1 MPKDLIQLNSQCYG
15 FIDNT
20 QGKTCRPPPPPPQ
33 KKGKKYTEISSEAF
47 VLALQQKIVNYFTVN
62 ERCTKHV
69 STLICLYSMKRRN
82 IVDET

>member
-15 FIDNT
+15 FIENT
-20 QGKTCRPPPPPPQ
+20 QGKTCRPPSPPHPPPP

-62 ERCTKHV
+62 ER
-69 STLICLYSMKRRN
+69 
-82 IVDET
+82 